1 MATGLK
7 ELKLWQ
13 EAVGLAADA
22 ARLARGAAKR
32 ETHAFTDRLMGAA
45 ANVAVRIAAG
55 YTHHAAASQ
64 LELYIGAR
72 EALVE
77 VETLVAVGRQA
88 GLLPA
93 DAALAVSARAGSVH
107 RLLAGYVSYLGR
119 QLADAS
125 APAPSSALPAASS
138 TTAS

>member
-32 ETHAFTDRLMGAA
+32 ETHAFTDRLMSAA

-55 YTHHAAASQ
+55 YTHDAAPSQ
-64 LELYIGAR
+64 LEFYIGAR

-77 VETLVAVGRQA
+77 VETLLAAGRQA

-93 DAALAVSARAGSVH
+93 DAALAASARAGSVH

-119 QLADAS
+119 QLAE
-125 APAPSSALPAASS
+125 APSPSTSAMPAASP
-138 TTAS
+138 TMAS